1 MVKVL
6 YLVKSGICE
15 ENKIV
20 VLAYGKKAQEELSE
34 RLKALGLNK
43 VNVKTFHAL
52 GKSIISDAY
61 KKKIVMSDLS
71 TQESKL
77 AEFIDK
83 TLRDLFHNDKD
94 IFESLVEFKL
104 FNEFETYEK
113 SKNRILKTEYD
124 YEQWLFN
131 NKLITINNE
140 EVKVILN

>member
-1 MVKVL
+1 
-6 YLVKSGICE
+6 
-15 ENKIV
+15 
-20 VLAYGKKAQEELSE
+20 
-34 RLKALGLNK
+34 
-43 VNVKTFHAL
+43 
-52 GKSIISDAY
+52 
-61 KKKIVMSDLS
+61 MSDLS

-140 EVKVILN
+140 EVKSYSELKLANYLFLQGISYVIHKKNHLHESS